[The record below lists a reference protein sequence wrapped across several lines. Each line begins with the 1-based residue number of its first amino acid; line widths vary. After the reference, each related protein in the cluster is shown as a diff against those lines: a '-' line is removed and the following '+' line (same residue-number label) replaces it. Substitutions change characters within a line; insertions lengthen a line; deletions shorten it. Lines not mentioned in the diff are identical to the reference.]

1 LRNNKTQKFHSFQVE
16 DLLAF
21 NFYQNYKKMRSFEL
35 LNRENFLLKSS
46 FIDTPTVMEVSEN
59 VAVFSN
65 KIKKN

>member
-35 LNRENFLLKSS
+35 LNRENFLLQSS
-46 FIDTPTVMEVSEN
+46 FVSTPDVMVVSEN
-59 VAVFSN
+59 VAVLSN